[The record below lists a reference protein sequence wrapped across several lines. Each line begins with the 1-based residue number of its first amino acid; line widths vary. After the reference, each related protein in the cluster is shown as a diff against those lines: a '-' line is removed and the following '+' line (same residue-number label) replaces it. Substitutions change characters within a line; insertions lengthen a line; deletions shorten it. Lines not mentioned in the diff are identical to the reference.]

1 MKPLRLVFFVI
12 CSSCFLFL
20 LLCISSNVRIL
31 DHKSLIKSLDPK
43 YSFPSK
49 YNPMKKNVEQREKD
63 VRRMEKKIN
72 ILIVSRITSGSSFL
86 GDLIQS
92 WEKKTFYSYE
102 PLMYID
108 REILHANFYT
118 GIMPES
124 QESEAFEIIQDIYRC
139 DSSRREKNV
148 AWFHKH
154 HLYLRKS
161 TNLWSRCFHSV
172 LPPKSEIVE
181 KMTKCCEGS
190 KVNVIKVN
198 RLQMSQVG
206 KLMNHLDNDISKSLK
221 IVLLIRDP
229 RNVYSSRRD
238 RSAGCIRSCRDIGFI
253 CEDAKNNLIQYQELK
268 KRYKNQVF
276 IVRYEDLS
284 TDPFHTTEDLFQKL
298 HLDMNDNIDTFLEKH
313 TNFKKY
319 ANRYKYTTY
328 RDSKKIAFI
337 WTQRL
342 SRKEIDKVES
352 TCSDLLLLAGYK
364 KYDDAMA
371 EVANSASPNSSAN
384 FVSSMAIDELLDLH
398 LSG

>member
-1 MKPLRLVFFVI
+1 MKHLRFVFFVI
-12 CSSCFLFL
+12 CYSCFLFL
-20 LLCISSNVRIL
+20 LLCISSHVRTF

-49 YNPMKKNVEQREKD
+49 YNLVKKNVG
-63 VRRMEKKIN
+63 RRKKIN
-72 ILIVSRITSGSSFL
+72 ILVVSRITSGSSFL

-92 WEKKTFYSYE
+92 WERKTFYSYE
-102 PLMYID
+102 PLMYIEK
-108 REILHANFYT
+108 EILRARSYT

-124 QESEAFEIIQDIYRC
+124 QELEAFETIQDIYRC
-139 DSSRREKNV
+139 DFTRREKNV
-148 AWFHKH
+148 AWFHKFH
-154 HLYLRKS
+154 HYLQKS
-161 TNLWSRCFHSV
+161 INLWSGCFNSV

-181 KMTKCCEGS
+181 GMNKCCEGS

-206 KLMNHLDNDISKSLK
+206 KLMDHLDEDISKSLK

-238 RSAGCIRSCRDIGFI
+238 RPVRCFDSCRDIGFI
-253 CEDAKNNLIQYQELK
+253 CEDAKSNLIQYQELK

-284 TDPFHTTEDLFQKL
+284 TDPFGATEDLFRKL

-313 TNFKKY
+313 TNLKKY

-337 WTQRL
+337 WTHRL
-342 SRKEIDKVES
+342 SRKEIDQVES
-352 TCSDLLLLAGYK
+352 TCSDLLLLGGYK
-364 KYDDAMA
+364 KYDDAMT

-384 FVSSMAIDELLDLH
+384 FVSSMRIDEILDLH
-398 LSG
+398 LSR

>member
-1 MKPLRLVFFVI
+1 MR
-12 CSSCFLFL
+12 
-20 LLCISSNVRIL
+20 
-31 DHKSLIKSLDPK
+31 
-43 YSFPSK
+43 
-49 YNPMKKNVEQREKD
+49 Q
-63 VRRMEKKIN
+63 MEKKIN
-72 ILIVSRITSGSSFL
+72 ILVVSRITSGSSFL

-92 WEKKTFYSYE
+92 WERKTFYSYE
-102 PLMYID
+102 PLMYIE
-108 REILHANFYT
+108 REILHAKFYT

-124 QESEAFEIIQDIYRC
+124 QELEAFEIIQDIYRC
-139 DSSRREKNV
+139 DFTRREKNV
-148 AWFHKH
+148 AWFRKYH
-154 HLYLRKS
+154 HYLRKS
-161 TNLWSRCFHSV
+161 TNLWSGCFHSV

-181 KMTKCCEGS
+181 KMTKCCEES
-190 KVNVIKVN
+190 NVNVIKVN

-206 KLMNHLDNDISKSLK
+206 KLMDHLDKDISKSLK

-238 RSAGCIRSCRDIGFI
+238 RPVACTHSCRDIGFI
-253 CEDAKNNLIQYQELK
+253 CEDAKSNLIQYQELK
-268 KRYKNQVF
+268 KRYKNVF

-284 TDPFHTTEDLFQKL
+284 TDPFGTTEDLFRKL

-313 TNFKKY
+313 TNLKKY

-342 SRKEIDKVES
+342 SRKEIDQVES

-384 FVSSMAIDELLDLH
+384 FVSSMRIDEILDLH
-398 LSG
+398 LSR